1 MNYYYDPILGLK
13 YTYLEEIVI
22 LDIDYLSKDVNFDIH
37 QWLKYFKEVRVQLC
51 SISSQPC
58 VESFCKITD
67 YNI

>member
-13 YTYLEEIVI
+13 YTYLGETVI
-22 LDIDYLSKDVNFDIH
+22 LDIDCLSKDVNFDIH
-37 QWLKYFKEVRVQLC
+37 QWLKYFKEVGVQLC
-51 SISSQPC
+51 SSSSQPC

>member
-13 YTYLEEIVI
+13 YTFLGETIV
-22 LDIDYLSKDVNFDIH
+22 LDIDCLPKFDIK
-37 QWLKYFKEVRVQLC
+37 QWFKYYKETGIQLC
-51 SISSQPC
+51 SSSSQPY